1 LLIETGLSTIEKYL
15 DELGDELCDSLAGKG
30 YDIVSSRKP
39 GEKSAIVC
47 IKHRNGIDSNE
58 IFKKLEAENVI
69 VSARGDRVRIAPHF
83 YNDQSDIERLIE
95 ALP

>member
-1 LLIETGLSTIEKYL
+1 MTETGLERIEKYL
-15 DELGDELCDSLAGKG
+15 GDLSDSLCDSLAGKN

-47 IKHRNGIDSNE
+47 IKHRGGLDSNE
-58 IFKKLEAENVI
+58 VFKKLEAENVI
-69 VSARGDRVRIAPHF
+69 VSARGDRVRIATHF
-83 YNDQSDIERLIE
+83 YNDQNDVERLID